1 MAIAGNTDAV
11 EPRNFEQD
19 ISALKPRRRVLLA
32 ALAAGNTVAKSSQ
45 MARYSAPRAGTEAL
59 ADIRKKLPQLMEAMG
74 LSTAE
79 ILGRVRKK
87 LDAQKTITAT
97 FMGSIT
103 DVIEVDDHGAQ
114 LDAIKLSLRLHGL
127 LSNDSA
133 DGPSHLNITIAN
145 TIDVS
150 KNEAE
155 E

>member
-45 MARYSAPRAGTEAL
+45 IARYSAPRAGTEAL
-59 ADIRKKLPQLMEAMG
+59 ADMRKRLPEMMDAIG
-74 LSTAE
+74 LSTSD
-79 ILGRVRKK
+79 LLRKIK
-87 LDAQKTITAT
+87 AKTEAQKTITANWN
-97 FMGSIT
+97 GEIT
-103 DVIEVDDHGAQ
+103 DIIEVDDHSVQ
-114 LDAIKLSLRLHGL
+114 LDATKLALRLRGL
-127 LSNDSA
+127 LASDV

-150 KNEAE
+150 KTEVE